1 MGEMPFLE
9 KRDMS
14 LLLGKL
20 SAPKFAN
27 DLKIEQK
34 LSSVYI

>member
-9 KRDMS
+9 KRDIS
-14 LLLGKL
+14 GLLGKL
-20 SAPKFAN
+20 SELKFAN